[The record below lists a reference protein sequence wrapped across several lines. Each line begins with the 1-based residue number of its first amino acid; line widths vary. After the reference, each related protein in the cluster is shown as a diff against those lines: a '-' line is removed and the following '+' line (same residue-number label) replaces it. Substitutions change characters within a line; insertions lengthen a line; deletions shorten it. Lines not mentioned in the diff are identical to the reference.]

1 MPRMC
6 TSATVRAPFGPGGVI
21 TTHLGFYARVQRM
34 AQAQA
39 LVALHAQGCRH
50 AAHPPMDDETG
61 GPFQNTAHT
70 HSAILC
76 GDLNL
81 ETTDPEYALLQ
92 AAAEPNCTGLVD
104 AWPVTHGEA
113 PHPSTFRLHH
123 KRYGPVP
130 VNVQ

>member
-1 MPRMC
+1 
-6 TSATVRAPFGPGGVI
+6 
-21 TTHLGFYARVQRM
+21 M

-70 HSAILC
+70 QSAILC
-76 GDLNL
+76 GDFNL
-81 ETTDPEYALLQ
+81 ETTDLEHALLQ